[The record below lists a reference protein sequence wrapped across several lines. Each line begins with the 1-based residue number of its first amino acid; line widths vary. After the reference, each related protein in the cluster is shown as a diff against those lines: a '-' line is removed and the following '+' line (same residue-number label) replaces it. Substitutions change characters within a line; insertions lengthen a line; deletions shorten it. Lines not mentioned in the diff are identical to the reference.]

1 MIIYDYI
8 IQDPSGIHAR
18 PATQIAFFCMNQQD
32 KIQIIHDGQTID
44 GSNVIEVMNLHAK
57 CGDTLTF
64 QIEGEQEEKTLE
76 DLKERLLSLE
86 Q

>member
-1 MIIYDYI
+1 MISYDYI

-18 PATQIAFFCMNQQD
+18 PATQIAFFGMNQQD
-32 KIQIIHDGQTID
+32 KITIIHDGQMID
-44 GSNVIEVMNLHAK
+44 GSNVIEVMNLHAQ

-76 DLKERLLSLE
+76 ALREVLDSLE
-86 Q
+86 